1 VLTERVIRALPRCS
15 DIRPFGWV
23 ILLGVLVAVEACG
36 EVTRDSTNPGDTGAG
51 GSAGEDAGSDGQ
63 TAFRCASTISVIAG
77 PGDASPGSWV
87 ARAVLSTSVA
97 PAGLLGTSIA
107 ARGDVALVGALHAF
121 GTGAVVVFQRDAA
134 GVWCERQVLTASDGA
149 PGDRFGT
156 AVAMTET
163 VAVVGDYIK
172 GNDAGAAYVFRRT
185 GDDWREEAKLL
196 SSSPERDLWFGGA
209 VAIRGNRI
217 AIAASGTHGPVY
229 LYEPASGG
237 WRETEAVSQPNG
249 DASLGF
255 GRSIALWDE
264 QMLIGANL
272 ARSGARAAGAAFLY
286 TRDTGAWNEAAQLT
300 ASSPATE
307 AEFGRAVAFTGN
319 IVAVGAPGP
328 DDTPPSTGAPPSDGS
343 VHVFQRQATGWSQ
356 TRVLT
361 PESGGEP
368 HAFGSA
374 LATEDP
380 ILVIGDS
387 PGPDPEL
394 GHAWVY
400 DFRTGEIQKLP
411 PPGAPR
417 PDRFGASV
425 AVNSEQI
432 LVGAPYDAMT
442 GANSGAVYVFSPAR

>member
-1 VLTERVIRALPRCS
+1 
-15 DIRPFGWV
+15 
-23 ILLGVLVAVEACG
+23 
-36 EVTRDSTNPGDTGAG
+36 
-51 GSAGEDAGSDGQ
+51 
-63 TAFRCASTISVIAG
+63 VIAS
-77 PGDASPGSWV
+77 PEDASPGSWV

-107 ARGDVALVGALHAF
+107 ARGDVVLVGALHAF

-156 AVAMTET
+156 ALAMTET
-163 VAVVGDYIK
+163 VAVVGDYVK
-172 GNDAGAAYVFRRT
+172 GDDAGAAYVFRRA
-185 GDDWREEAKLL
+185 GDGWREEAKLL

-209 VAIRGNRI
+209 VAIQGNRI
-217 AIAASGTHGPVY
+217 AIAASGTDGPVY
-229 LYEPASGG
+229 LYEPASGN
-237 WRETEAVSQPNG
+237 WRETEAISRLNG

-255 GRSIALWDE
+255 GRSLAVWDE
-264 QMLIGANL
+264 HMLIGANL
-272 ARSGARAAGAAFLY
+272 ARTGARAAGAAYLY
-286 TRDTGAWNEAAQLT
+286 SRDTGSWDEETQLT
-300 ASSPATE
+300 AKSPSTE
-307 AEFGRAVAFTGN
+307 AEFGRAVSFAGDV
-319 IVAVGAPGP
+319 VAVGAPGP

-343 VHVFQRQATGWSQ
+343 VYVFERQATGWFG
-356 TRVLT
+356 TRMLT

-374 LATEDP
+374 LAAEDS

-387 PGPDPEL
+387 PGPDAEF
-394 GHAWVY
+394 GFAWVY
-400 DFRTGEIQKLP
+400 DLRTGEMQRLR

-425 AVNSEQI
+425 AINSDRI
-432 LVGAPYDAMT
+432 LVGAPYDATT